1 MSSNAF
7 PTALTHHI
15 YKGVTLSA
23 SCARYECM
31 GVLYYKLAA
40 FTPNAKDVWNFCL
53 GGLKIFIDFI
63 KCVGMS

>member
-1 MSSNAF
+1 M
-7 PTALTHHI
+7 
-15 YKGVTLSA
+15 SA